1 MNNNNM
7 YNINNINNMNN
18 IDNMNKFPEKSLEN
32 SANIINGLYDGLTY
46 DRFHILDWFFKG
58 KKTSPLTNLN
68 LNNL

>member
-18 IDNMNKFPEKSLEN
+18 IDNMNKLPEKSLEN

-46 DRFHILDWFFKG
+46 YDLYGSSVFLVCFITFFVF
-58 KKTSPLTNLN
+58 LAI
-68 LNNL
+68 